1 VPISVMEPNYLN
13 KVVLTSAPKN
23 CSNTDIIKAVE
34 RALDKLNF
42 DFSEKIENVVIKPN
56 LCYYWDYS
64 TGETTDPRVVS
75 AVIDYVRKSLG
86 EDVKIVIA
94 EADASAMK
102 TNYSFKVL
110 GYEKLAAE
118 KNVGLMNLSYG
129 EIMEKKVKVK
139 DVELTLPINKVLLDA
154 DLIINMPKIKT
165 HNIVG
170 ITCALKNMFGAIA
183 KPRKYA
189 YHNML
194 SQVIVG
200 ANKIVR
206 SDIIVV
212 DGIIVRGSSPKK
224 LGIVLAGNNPLTTD
238 FIAAEIMGFNPK
250 KVEYLDIAEKEG
262 IGSAESI
269 ELVEDCADFEQVK
282 KVFPSHNYF
291 LHKFLWKLQL
301 KMLNAYATVVGDVIP
316 PVLKQ

>member
-1 VPISVMEPNYLN
+1 
-13 KVVLTSAPKN
+13 
-23 CSNTDIIKAVE
+23 
-34 RALDKLNF
+34 
-42 DFSEKIENVVIKPN
+42 
-56 LCYYWDYS
+56 
-64 TGETTDPRVVS
+64 
-75 AVIDYVRKSLG
+75 
-86 EDVKIVIA
+86 
-94 EADASAMK
+94 
-102 TNYSFKVL
+102 
-110 GYEKLAAE
+110 
-118 KNVGLMNLSYG
+118 
-129 EIMEKKVKVK
+129 
-139 DVELTLPINKVLLDA
+139 
-154 DLIINMPKIKT
+154 
-165 HNIVG
+165 
-170 ITCALKNMFGAIA
+170 
-183 KPRKYA
+183 
-189 YHNML
+189 
-194 SQVIVG
+194 
-200 ANKIVR
+200 
-206 SDIIVV
+206 V